1 MKNILVL
8 TDLSDNTKD
17 TLKYAI
23 KFSFKKVNI
32 KLFFY
37 YSSEEIKAENTVCL
51 KIYIQTILSEINIEP
66 CQIDVEYISDKG
78 HFTNEQIKKIIKKH
92 SIDLVVICS
101 KHDGFYTTFFGS
113 LFSEMINGARCPI
126 LSIPNNY
133 NTFRLD
139 KIGFASELFDL
150 KRRIKLIIPFA
161 KLFNASV
168 EIVHVYPVF
177 PQIVA
182 VEKIKKEKEL
192 ERIKKENNYDKISFL
207 FIKTTFDNE
216 AVKGILKYINS
227 NNPDLLMLSH
237 KPSGLFDK
245 LALDSEAT
253 ESVEKKSSVPILA
266 FNKKA
271 ISKLMER
278 SIQ

>member
-1 MKNILVL
+1 MKNILIP

-17 TLKYAI
+17 TLKYAV
-23 KFSFKKVNI
+23 KFSLKKVNT

-37 YSSEEIKAENTVCL
+37 YSSEEKKAENTIYL
-51 KIYIQTILSEINIEP
+51 KDYIQTVISEIDIEP
-66 CQIDVEYISDKG
+66 TQIDIEYISDKG
-78 HFTNEQIKKIIKKH
+78 HFSNEQIKKIIKKH
-92 SIDLVVICS
+92 SIDLVIICS
-101 KHDGFYTTFFGS
+101 SHDGFYTTFFGS

-126 LSIPNNY
+126 LSIPHNY
-133 NTFRLD
+133 NGFKLD

-168 EIVHVYPVF
+168 EIVHVYPVL

-192 ERIKKENNYDKISFL
+192 ERIKKENDYDKISFF

-237 KPSGLFDK
+237 KPRGLFDK
-245 LALDSEAT
+245 LALDSGAT
-253 ESVEKKSSVPILA
+253 ESVEKKSSVPILV
-266 FNKKA
+266 FNKKS
-271 ISKLMER
+271 ISK
-278 SIQ
+278 II